1 MVDLSP
7 QQMKILE
14 RLFVAGFRP
23 IAIPP
28 YESALCL
35 RRGDCVGIL
44 SPVKDTGFQLMAPPS
59 YLVDGKIGVKLKRA
73 SGAVFAWKGKE
84 IAANAERLAELE
96 LFRSELTELLNTP
109 FVQ

>member
-14 RLFVAGFRP
+14 GLFAAGFRP

-44 SPVKDTGFQLMAPPS
+44 SPVEDTGFQLLAPPS
-59 YLVDGKIGVKLKRA
+59 YMVDGNMGVKLKRT
-73 SGAVFAWKGKE
+73 SGTFFAWKGKE
-84 IAANAERLAELE
+84 IAASAERLAELE
-96 LFRSELTELLNTP
+96 LFTSELTDFLNTP
-109 FVQ
+109 LVQ